1 MRVAR
6 CGWTQRNLNFCPKGQ
21 KCKSSPVSGTIWLC
35 SRNCVSSSGNFFASN
50 FQDWHNGICGIQLL
64 ILIHVCIDVGCCT
77 QGTVSQPCLLHLPI
91 NRYGDH
97 GELVE
102 EPAGVMLSCGIMDEE
117 ADTYAHAYVFPD
129 NAYATLQITGVQYHI
144 DRDLIQSKLCQT
156 CLDSINSLWFTTQPP
171 AEYAVIS
178 FEDKT
183 IQPLLNAHPWFSSG
197 NYGIDCEFKENGT
210 VDILVHY
217 CPNRYLP
224 LLAWRKTQTM

>member
-1 MRVAR
+1 MKKCILSALAGAAAMFLLLALIANTHNEQAPEEYEHIDYVSTITPGD
-6 CGWTQRNLNFCPKGQ
+6 CFVCSEQGPYWGQDNVGLINLNSFE
-21 KCKSSPVSGTIWLC
+21 
-35 SRNCVSSSGNFFASN
+35 
-50 FQDWHNGICGIQLL
+50 
-64 ILIHVCIDVGCCT
+64 
-77 QGTVSQPCLLHLPI
+77 LLHLPI

-102 EPAGVMLSCGIMDEE
+102 EPAGVMLTCGIMDEE

-129 NAYATLQITGVQYHI
+129 NAYATLQITGVQYDI
-144 DRDLIQSKLCQT
+144 DRDLIQNKLCQT

-183 IQPLLNAHPWFSSG
+183 IQPLLNAHPWFSAG
-197 NYGIDCEFKENGT
+197 NYGIDCEFRENSA

-217 CPNRYLP
+217 CPNRY
-224 LLAWRKTQTM
+224 A

>member
-1 MRVAR
+1 MKKYILSALAGAATMFLLLALIANTRNAQGTEEYEHIDYVSAITEAECYI
-6 CGWTQRNLNFCPKGQ
+6 CGDTGDTIASAYWGEDNVGLINLN
-21 KCKSSPVSGTIWLC
+21 
-35 SRNCVSSSGNFFASN
+35 NF
-50 FQDWHNGICGIQLL
+50 D
-64 ILIHVCIDVGCCT
+64 
-77 QGTVSQPCLLHLPI
+77 LLHLPI

-129 NAYATLQITGVQYHI
+129 NAYATLQITGVQYDI
-144 DRDLIQSKLCQT
+144 DRDLIQNKLCQT

-183 IQPLLNAHPWFSSG
+183 IQPLLNAHPWFSAG
-197 NYGIDCEFKENGT
+197 NYGIDCEFKENGAI
-210 VDILVHY
+210 DLLVHF
-217 CPNRYLP
+217 CPIRY
-224 LLAWRKTQTM
+224 KK

>member
-1 MRVAR
+1 MKKCIMSALAGAAAMFLLLALIANTHNEQAPEEYEHIDYVSTITPGD
-6 CGWTQRNLNFCPKGQ
+6 CFVCSEQGQYWGQDNVGLINLNSFE
-21 KCKSSPVSGTIWLC
+21 
-35 SRNCVSSSGNFFASN
+35 
-50 FQDWHNGICGIQLL
+50 
-64 ILIHVCIDVGCCT
+64 
-77 QGTVSQPCLLHLPI
+77 LLHLPI

-102 EPAGVMLSCGIMDEE
+102 EPAGVMLTCGIMDEE

-129 NAYATLQITGVQYHI
+129 NAYATLQITGVQYDI
-144 DRDLIQSKLCQT
+144 DRDLIQNKLCQT

-183 IQPLLNAHPWFSSG
+183 IQPLLNAHPWFSAG
-197 NYGIDCEFKENGT
+197 NYGIDCEFKENSA

-217 CPNRYLP
+217 CPNRY
-224 LLAWRKTQTM
+224 A